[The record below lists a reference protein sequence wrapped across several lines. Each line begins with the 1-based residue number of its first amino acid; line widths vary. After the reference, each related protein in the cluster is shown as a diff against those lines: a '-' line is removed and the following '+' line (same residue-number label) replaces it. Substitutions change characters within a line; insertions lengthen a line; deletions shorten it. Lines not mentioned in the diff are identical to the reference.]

1 MIGLVLGETQ
11 LGSLIVKKLKLLKIK
26 FIIIDISKKKKF
38 KNNKNSY
45 SLSIGQLGKAISLLK
60 KNNCNKII
68 FAGRVNRPNFSKLKF
83 DYKALYHLPQI
94 IKASKKGDAY
104 IIKIIVKIFQKEGIK
119 IIKQSYFNQELLLK
133 KKIITK
139 AKPDLISKRDIKIGK
154 KIIHDL
160 KTNNIGQATIVKN
173 GNVIAIEDKRGTDFM
188 LNRARKIM
196 KNFRLKNKR
205 QGILLKFPKTNQDLR
220 IDLPTIGIKTIKKC
234 FKLGLKGIVVKANQN
249 ILLDRAKCVNF
260 ADKKKMFILGV

>member
-11 LGSLIVKKLKLLKIK
+11 LGSLIVKKLKLLKKK

-83 DYKALYHLPQI
+83 DYKALYHLPKI

-104 IIKIIVKIFQKEGIK
+104 IIKIIVKIFR
-119 IIKQSYFNQELLLK
+119 
-133 KKIITK
+133 
-139 AKPDLISKRDIKIGK
+139 KR
-154 KIIHDL
+154 
-160 KTNNIGQATIVKN
+160 V
-173 GNVIAIEDKRGTDFM
+173 
-188 LNRARKIM
+188 
-196 KNFRLKNKR
+196 
-205 QGILLKFPKTNQDLR
+205 
-220 IDLPTIGIKTIKKC
+220 
-234 FKLGLKGIVVKANQN
+234 
-249 ILLDRAKCVNF
+249 
-260 ADKKKMFILGV
+260 